1 MHSLRVGNIEFD
13 SYVQQCVQLF
23 FFLMIRRPPRS
34 TLFPYT
40 TLFRSTVFK
49 AASQFAALNFLLAG
63 VLVESAFRDPEI
75 FGSFGVLEPGVL
87 GIPLERK
94 RCRGW
99 RLCRRLTSNSRQC
112 SV

>member
-1 MHSLRVGNIEFD
+1 VGWTDLLVFEL
-13 SYVQQCVQLF
+13 VKGG
-23 FFLMIRRPPRS
+23 
-34 TLFPYT
+34 T
-40 TLFRSTVFK
+40 TVFK

-75 FGSFGVLEPGVL
+75 FGSFRVLEPGVP

-112 SV
+112 SVQELNELLGVSRFENHAG